1 MRTEELIFTNAGL
14 KLFKQALAQEVKV
27 DFTTMKI
34 GTGNKSTIEEYEALT
49 TLVETY
55 KTIGLS
61 NLQMTETGLIKAT
74 SYFTNEDFESEVV
87 ITEVGL
93 FGKLETGEEILICYV
108 NDGYGESFPPGNSGN
123 ILQKQRS
130 FEFGIDRN
138 TKVTAVVS
146 STMFATSKDLE
157 EKVDKT
163 RKIST
168 GTGLSGGGDLTKDLD
183 LKLLP
188 ATNNS
193 IGGVIPGDN
202 VEIDEK
208 GKISVPGKYTHP
220 AGNGN
225 NHIPIGG
232 RLKDFLKWTAAG
244 VASWGKI
251 LASEIELSSIQ
262 RFVTDLEKAYWN
274 GKEPAFTKK
283 SAHNKDFGFDKYE
296 VMPGELFPAELGTD
310 FAGILNVTGVKYI
323 GKTYFCTATKK
334 IYLCKIQNSLTY
346 ADLEKFVDISHK
358 GLLDK
363 LENLCRVTIL
373 QTNIYLG
380 SLDDMS
386 TICSTGVNLFEYSKL
401 EFHFVTTGDD
411 STISVGTITGPF
423 SRKFAVIA
431 TGSLGAT
438 AEQRRGYSVSFYY
451 NSGEKILRNIKS
463 FEASQVHLMGIYG
476 YKNI

>member
-93 FGKLETGEEILICYV
+93 FGKLETGEEILVCYV

-157 EKVDKT
+157 EKVDKS

-168 GTGLSGGGDLTKDLD
+168 GEGLSGGGDLTKDLD
-183 LKLLP
+183 LNLLP

-220 AGNGN
+220 IGNGN
-225 NHIPIGG
+225 NHIPLGG
-232 RLKDFLKWTAAG
+232 KLKDFLKWTKAG
-244 VASWGKI
+244 FASWGKI

-283 SAHNKDFGFDKYE
+283 SAHNKDFGVDKDE

-310 FAGILNVTGVKYI
+310 YAGILNVTGIKYI

-363 LENLCRVTIL
+363 LENLYKSEVFFDGNFQLTVNTPFPI
-373 QTNIYLG
+373 Q
-380 SLDDMS
+380 LDQR
-386 TICSTGVNLFEYSKL
+386 YK
-401 EFHFVTTGDD
+401 FVTFHIAFSSDYPTEQNQVKALTTARHVAIPLYF
-411 STISVGTITGPF
+411 SGTLQKIV
-423 SRKFAVIA
+423 R
-431 TGSLGAT
+431 
-438 AEQRRGYSVSFYY
+438 YSESQIKVWDLNTQVYIM
-451 NSGEKILRNIKS
+451 KIVYSNL
-463 FEASQVHLMGIYG
+463 
-476 YKNI
+476 